1 VQNYEET
8 RRTML
13 ASERRDHL
21 LETLRRDGK
30 IVAKT
35 VAAELGLSE
44 DSIRRD
50 LRELAAE
57 GLLQRVYGGALPVS
71 PATADYG
78 TRQRVATA
86 GKRLVAAAAAR
97 LVEPGSTVI
106 LDGGTTALAV
116 ATALPPTL
124 RCTVVTHS
132 PTVAA
137 ALVEHP
143 TAEVFVLG
151 GRLFKHS
158 AVASGAATVEAAQ
171 RISADLFLL
180 GVTGI
185 HPDAGLTTGDG
196 DEAAMKRVLAGRAAE
211 TYVLGSSE
219 KVGAASPYG
228 VIGFDEVAGVVTDAD
243 PASDVVRRL
252 AERVRIVEARA

>member
-1 VQNYEET
+1 
-8 RRTML
+8 ML
-13 ASERRDHL
+13 AAERRDHL

-35 VAAELGLSE
+35 AAAELGLSE

-57 GLLQRVYGGALPVS
+57 GLCQRVYGGALPVS
-71 PATADYG
+71 PALADHEG
-78 TRQRVATA
+78 RRRVEVA
-86 GKRLVAAAAAR
+86 GKQLVAAAAVK
-97 LVEPGSTVI
+97 LIDPGSTVI
-106 LDGGTTALAV
+106 LDGGTTALAIV
-116 ATALPPTL
+116 AALPADL

-143 TAEVFVLG
+143 VAEVFVLG
-151 GRLFKHS
+151 GRIFKHS
-158 AVASGAATVEAAQ
+158 AVASGAAAVEAAQ
-171 RISADLFLL
+171 MVSADVFFL

-185 HPDAGLTTGDG
+185 HPEAGLTTGDA
-196 DEAAMKRVLAGRAAE
+196 DEAAMKRALASRAAE

-219 KVGAASPYG
+219 KIGAASPYR
-228 VIGFDEVAGVVTDAD
+228 VTGFDAVAGVITDVDAD
-243 PASDVVRRL
+243 SDVVRRL
-252 AERVRIVEARA
+252 GERVRIVEAHQ